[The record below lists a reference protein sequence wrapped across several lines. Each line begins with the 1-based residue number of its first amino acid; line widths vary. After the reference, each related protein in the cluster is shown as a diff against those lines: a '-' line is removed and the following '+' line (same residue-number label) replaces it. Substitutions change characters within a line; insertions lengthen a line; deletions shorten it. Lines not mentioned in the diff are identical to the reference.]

1 MAAVRVIPTVPE
13 VLREAVIVLAGAALA
28 ALLVSQV
35 PALRRWMQA
44 NGPTGCDCSTPNR

>member
-13 VLREAVIVLAGAALA
+13 VLREAAILLAGAALA

-35 PALRRWMQA
+35 PALRRWLHS
-44 NGPTGCDCSTPNR
+44 NGPTGCDCSTSDR